1 MGRQGDEAVVFVG
14 GLVIDG
20 YPYGHRSG
28 VVLVWNSEAI
38 GEVFRGMG
46 YLKIGNCLLIFKGT
60 VINRHFAVTNKEKHL
75 FRDISG
81 AAIYFRKLA

>member
-1 MGRQGDEAVVFVG
+1 MGRQGDEPVVRVG
-14 GLVIDG
+14 GLMIDS

-38 GEVFRGMG
+38 GEIFRRLG

-60 VINRHFAVTNKEKHL
+60 VIIRPFAVTNREKQHS
-75 FRDISG
+75 RDISG
-81 AAIYFRKLA
+81 AATYF